1 MTLFLLECLESES
14 GNWCGGGF
22 SAKKTVPWKK
32 YKMIKVENECNA
44 EMVVAARNVCLVLML
59 LISIHIFM
67 FNICFIG
74 IIGSIIITYYYQVL
88 DWVSKKNRI
97 EGKTGKT

>member
-1 MTLFLLECLESES
+1 M
-14 GNWCGGGF
+14 
-22 SAKKTVPWKK
+22 KK
-32 YKMIKVENECNA
+32 YKMIKVENERNA
-44 EMVVAARNVCLVLML
+44 EMVVAVAARNVCLVLML

>member
-1 MTLFLLECLESES
+1 
-14 GNWCGGGF
+14 
-22 SAKKTVPWKK
+22 
-32 YKMIKVENECNA
+32 MIKVENECNA
-44 EMVVAARNVCLVLML
+44 EMVVAVRNVCLVLML

-88 DWVSKKNRI
+88 D
-97 EGKTGKT
+97 